1 MAILPTA
8 KSLCRTYKASA
19 MASSKNKSVGSYL
32 AIGSKSAS
40 VVLKNLPYVLFLG
53 FLTVVYI
60 ANAHFAEK
68 QVRKIQVLQEDVR
81 ELKRQYNALKS
92 GITFNSRLRNV
103 GGEVNRLGL
112 RKIPGRVKRI
122 KLED

>member
-1 MAILPTA
+1 M
-8 KSLCRTYKASA
+8 
-19 MASSKNKSVGSYL
+19 
-32 AIGSKSAS
+32 AIGSMSAS

-68 QVRKIQVLQEDVR
+68 QVREIQVLQSDVR

-92 GITFNSRLRNV
+92 EIMYESRLREV
-103 GGEVNRLGL
+103 GDDVKRLGL
-112 RKIPGRVKRI
+112 RKIPGRVKRVA
-122 KLED
+122 LED

>member
-1 MAILPTA
+1 M
-8 KSLCRTYKASA
+8 
-19 MASSKNKSVGSYL
+19 
-32 AIGSKSAS
+32 AIGSMSAS

-68 QVRKIQVLQEDVR
+68 QVRKIQVLQGDVS

-92 GITFNSRLRNV
+92 TIMFESRLREV
-103 GGEVNRLGL
+103 GDDVKRLGL
-112 RKIPGRVKRI
+112 RKTPGRVKRI
-122 KLED
+122 ALED

>member
-1 MAILPTA
+1 
-8 KSLCRTYKASA
+8 

-122 KLED
+122 ELED

>member
-1 MAILPTA
+1 M
-8 KSLCRTYKASA
+8 
-19 MASSKNKSVGSYL
+19 
-32 AIGSKSAS
+32 AIGSMSAS

-68 QVRKIQVLQEDVR
+68 QVRKIQVLQNDVR

-92 GITFNSRLRNV
+92 EIMYESRLREIGENV
-103 GGEVNRLGL
+103 KRLGL
-112 RKIPGRVKRI
+112 RKKPGRVKRI
-122 KLED
+122 VLED